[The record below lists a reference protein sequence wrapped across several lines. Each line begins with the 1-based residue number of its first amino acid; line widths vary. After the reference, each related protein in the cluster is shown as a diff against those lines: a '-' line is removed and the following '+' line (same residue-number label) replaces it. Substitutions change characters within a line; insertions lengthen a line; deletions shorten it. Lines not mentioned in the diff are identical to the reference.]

1 VQNNL
6 LPFPIPI
13 LHRFVFPLGAL
24 LSPPFIG
31 NELTQIYHFKI
42 KKAIFS
48 VEGLR
53 EISYKISSMETW
65 RLLDTD
71 ARSAAENMALDETL
85 LELKAEG
92 KIPHTLRFLRFS
104 NPTVL
109 VGHHQ
114 SVEEEVRLDY
124 CRTQGIE
131 INRRLTG
138 GGALY
143 WGRKELGW
151 EIYISKNDPRIPSRI
166 DDLYRKMGEAA
177 ALGLRHLGVPAHF
190 RPRND
195 IEIQG
200 RKISG
205 TGGTELSGGILFQ
218 GTLLVDFDV
227 DEMLR
232 ALRIPTEKLQDKEI
246 ESVKERVTCLRWEL
260 GRTPSIQTIEASLTK
275 GFEETFGVEF
285 ENIPLTTEEGNLL
298 KTKSPYFSSQDYIFK
313 TRDSLPRRKTL
324 SSILKAPG
332 GLIRISMAVDSKTQV
347 INQILITGD
356 FFAYP
361 KRAIFDLESLLKNS
375 KASPSQ
381 MREII
386 RAFFADKKPQIPGI
400 KENHL
405 IQAMEEAFQKMTL
418 LPQGF
423 SEEETH
429 HLFPVLKPFKAVR
442 KPEVLLLPYCAKEL
456 DCLYRTQHGCEECG
470 RCSVGAAAQLARSFE
485 MDPITI
491 QNYEEL
497 ESTLSQLKDSGT
509 RSFIGS
515 CCEPFYGKHRPDFE
529 RIGLP
534 GILIDVERSTCYDLG
549 QEKEAFKGR
558 FENQTHLNLSLLR
571 RVIEYCYS

>member
-1 VQNNL
+1 
-6 LPFPIPI
+6 
-13 LHRFVFPLGAL
+13 
-24 LSPPFIG
+24 
-31 NELTQIYHFKI
+31 
-42 KKAIFS
+42 
-48 VEGLR
+48 
-53 EISYKISSMETW
+53 METW
-65 RLLDTD
+65 RLLDTG

-85 LELKAEG
+85 LELKAGE
-92 KIPHTLRFLRFS
+92 KIPPTLRFLRFS

-124 CRTQGIE
+124 CQTQGIE

-143 WGRKELGW
+143 WGIKELGW
-151 EIYISKNDPRIPSRI
+151 EIYISKEDPRIPSRI
-166 DDLYRKMGEAA
+166 EDLYRRMGEAA
-177 ALGLRHLGVPAHF
+177 SLGLRHLGIRAYF

-205 TGGTELSGGILFQ
+205 TGGTELSRAILFQ

-232 ALRIPTEKLQDKEI
+232 ALRIPTEKLQGKEI
-246 ESVKERVTCLRWEL
+246 ESVKERVTCLKREL
-260 GRTPSIQTIEASLTK
+260 GRTPPVQTIKGALAK
-275 GFEETFGVEF
+275 GFQEAFGVRF
-285 ENIPLTTEEGNLL
+285 EDHPLTEEEENEL
-298 KTKSPYFSSQDYIFK
+298 KRKLSYFSSPDYIFK
-313 TRDSLPRRKTL
+313 IRNALPRRKTL
-324 SSILKAPG
+324 SAILKAPG
-332 GLIRISMAVDSKTQV
+332 GLIRVSVALDSKAQI

-361 KRAIFDLESLLKNS
+361 KRAIFDLESLLKNA
-375 KASPSQ
+375 KASPSNIEGII
-381 MREII
+381 RSFFSDKKPRIPGVTPDHFI
-386 RAFFADKKPQIPGI
+386 RAFD
-400 KENHL
+400 
-405 IQAMEEAFQKMTL
+405 EAIQKMHL
-418 LPQGF
+418 LPKGF
-423 SEEETH
+423 DEEETH
-429 HLFPVLKPFKAVR
+429 HLFPVLKPFKEVK
-442 KPEVLLLPYCAKEL
+442 KPEALLLPYCAKEL
-456 DCLYRTQHGCEECG
+456 ECAYRNLQGCEECG
-470 RCSVGAAAQLARSFE
+470 QCSVGEAVQMARSFG

-497 ESTLSQLKDSGT
+497 ESTLSSLKHSGV
-509 RSFIGS
+509 RGFIGS

-558 FENQTHLNLSLLR
+558 FENQTHLNLSLLKK
-571 RVIEYCYS
+571 VLEYAHG

>member
-1 VQNNL
+1 
-6 LPFPIPI
+6 
-13 LHRFVFPLGAL
+13 
-24 LSPPFIG
+24 
-31 NELTQIYHFKI
+31 
-42 KKAIFS
+42 
-48 VEGLR
+48 
-53 EISYKISSMETW
+53 METW
-65 RLLDTD
+65 RLLDTG
-71 ARSAAENMALDETL
+71 AHSASENMALDETL
-85 LELKAEG
+85 LELKAAG
-92 KIPHTLRFLRFS
+92 RIPHTLRFLQFS

-114 SVEEEVRLDY
+114 SVGEEVRLDY
-124 CRTQGIE
+124 CQRQGIE

-143 WGRKELGW
+143 WGKKELGW

-166 DDLYRKMGEAA
+166 EDLYRRMGKAA
-177 ALGLRHLGVPAHF
+177 SLGLRHLGIRAHF

-205 TGGTELSGGILFQ
+205 TGGTELSGALLFQ
-218 GTLLVDFDV
+218 GTVLVDFDV

-246 ESVKERVTCLRWEL
+246 ESVKERVTCLKWEL
-260 GRTPSIQTIEASLTK
+260 GRTPSIRTIKAALAK
-275 GFEETFGVEF
+275 GFEEAFGVRF
-285 ENIPLTTEEGNLL
+285 ESKPLTFEEESLL
-298 KTKSPYFSSQDYIFK
+298 KTKLPYFSSPDYIFK
-313 TRDSLPRRKTL
+313 IRDSLPRRKTL

-332 GLIRISMAVDSKTQV
+332 GLIRISIAMDSKTQV

-361 KRAIFDLESLLKNS
+361 KRTIFDLESLLKNS
-375 KASPSQ
+375 KASPSSF
-381 MREII
+381 EGII
-386 RAFFADKKPQIPGI
+386 RSFFSDKKPRIPGI
-400 KENHL
+400 TEDHFIRAL
-405 IQAMEEAFQKMTL
+405 DEAIQKMHL
-418 LPQGF
+418 LPKGF
-423 SEEETH
+423 DEEETH
-429 HLFPVLKPFKAVR
+429 HLFPVLKPFKEVR
-442 KPEVLLLPYCAKEL
+442 KPEVLLLPYCAKEME
-456 DCLYRTQHGCEECG
+456 CVYRNLQGCEECG
-470 RCSVGAAAQLARSFE
+470 RCSVGDAAQMARSFG

-497 ESTLSQLKDSGT
+497 ESTLNHLKHSGV
-509 RSFIGS
+509 RGFIGS

-558 FENQTHLNLSLLR
+558 FENQTHLNLSLLKK
-571 RVIEYCYS
+571 VLEYSHD

>member
-1 VQNNL
+1 
-6 LPFPIPI
+6 
-13 LHRFVFPLGAL
+13 
-24 LSPPFIG
+24 
-31 NELTQIYHFKI
+31 
-42 KKAIFS
+42 
-48 VEGLR
+48 
-53 EISYKISSMETW
+53 METW
-65 RLLDTD
+65 RLLDTG

-85 LELKAEG
+85 LELKAGE
-92 KIPHTLRFLRFS
+92 KIPPTLRFLRFS

-124 CRTQGIE
+124 CQTQGIE

-143 WGRKELGW
+143 WGIKELGW
-151 EIYISKNDPRIPSRI
+151 EIYISKEDPRIPSRI
-166 DDLYRKMGEAA
+166 EDLYRRMGEAA
-177 ALGLRHLGVPAHF
+177 SLGLRHLGIRAYF

-205 TGGTELSGGILFQ
+205 TGGTELSRAILFQ

-232 ALRIPTEKLQDKEI
+232 ALRIPTEKLQGKEI
-246 ESVKERVTCLRWEL
+246 ESVKERVTCLKREL
-260 GRTPSIQTIEASLTK
+260 GRTLPMQTIKGALAK
-275 GFEETFGVEF
+275 GFQEAFGVRF
-285 ENIPLTTEEGNLL
+285 EDHPLTEEEENEL
-298 KTKSPYFSSQDYIFK
+298 KRKLSYFSSPDYIFK
-313 TRDSLPRRKTL
+313 IRNALPRRKTL
-324 SSILKAPG
+324 SAILKAPG
-332 GLIRISMAVDSKTQV
+332 GLIRVSVALDSKAQI

-361 KRAIFDLESLLKNS
+361 KRAIFDLESLLKNA
-375 KASPSQ
+375 KASPSNIEGII
-381 MREII
+381 RSFFSDKKPRIPGVTPDHFI
-386 RAFFADKKPQIPGI
+386 RAFDETI
-400 KENHL
+400 
-405 IQAMEEAFQKMTL
+405 QKMHL
-418 LPQGF
+418 LPKGF
-423 SEEETH
+423 DEEETH
-429 HLFPVLKPFKAVR
+429 HLFPVLKPFKEVK
-442 KPEVLLLPYCAKEL
+442 KPEALLLPYCAKEL
-456 DCLYRTQHGCEECG
+456 ECAYRNLQGCEECG
-470 RCSVGAAAQLARSFE
+470 QCSVGEAVQMARSFG

-497 ESTLSQLKDSGT
+497 ESTLSSLKHSGV
-509 RSFIGS
+509 RGFIGS

-558 FENQTHLNLSLLR
+558 FENQTHLNLSLLKK
-571 RVIEYCYS
+571 VLEYAHG